1 MTSNGCSLDDRDEKR
16 RHLAE
21 IHDVLSSRAPAV
33 CQLSPDRFDSDA
45 TLLPKLPVV
54 GISWTKGRNMEFISR
69 FVDQPM
75 LQGAS
80 RALQIWHEKSR
91 RSPDELGPAWELI
104 VISCLIAVSC
114 WFLSGTGWLIAAST
128 LMLLSLRPAWNLLA
142 GPKRGD
148 YDARAYRAR
157 AALAIRKRETEWS
170 VRMLV
175 LLISVC
181 LPMIARA
188 GDQSGE
194 LFILGAGVWFVLT
207 VPVNAYLAAA
217 EPPKPNDGDFAFTR
231 NRTLAAF

>member
-1 MTSNGCSLDDRDEKR
+1 
-16 RHLAE
+16 
-21 IHDVLSSRAPAV
+21 
-33 CQLSPDRFDSDA
+33 
-45 TLLPKLPVV
+45 
-54 GISWTKGRNMEFISR
+54 MEFISR

-91 RSPDELGPAWELI
+91 RSPDDLGPVWDLI
-104 VISCLIAVSC
+104 VISCLAAASC

-128 LMLLSLRPAWNLLA
+128 LMLLSLRPGWKLLA
-142 GPKRGD
+142 GPKRGE

-175 LLISVC
+175 LLISAC
-181 LPMIARA
+181 LPMLARA

-207 VPVNAYLAAA
+207 IPVDAYLAAA
-217 EPPKPNDGDFAFTR
+217 EPPKPNDGDYAFTR
-231 NRTLAAF
+231 NRTLAAV